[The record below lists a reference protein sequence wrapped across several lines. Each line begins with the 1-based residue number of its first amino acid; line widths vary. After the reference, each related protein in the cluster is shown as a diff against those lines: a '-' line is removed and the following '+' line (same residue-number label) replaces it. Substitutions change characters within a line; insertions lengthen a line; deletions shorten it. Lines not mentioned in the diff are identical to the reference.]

1 MQRKIVYALL
11 MEAVFVV
18 SLSACSYRQTEEDL
32 NWAAKVIEEATEP
45 FRAVRDGDTQ
55 AVMEEGA
62 DTVQAVANLL
72 DMYGIHT
79 FQVEMNRCYMKHLK
93 RNCRKDV

>member
-1 MQRKIVYALL
+1 MSIY
-11 MEAVFVV
+11 FGSV
-18 SLSACSYRQTEEDL
+18 SQWSTNEKADGQ
-32 NWAAKVIEEATEP
+32 AAKVIEEATEL
-45 FRAVRDGDTQ
+45 FRAVRNGNTQ

-72 DMYGIHT
+72 NMYGIHT
-79 FQVEMNRCYMKHLK
+79 FQAEMNRCYMKHLK

>member
-1 MQRKIVYALL
+1 MSIYIGS
-11 MEAVFVV
+11 V
-18 SLSACSYRQTEEDL
+18 SQWDTHEKADGQ
-32 NWAAKVIEEATEP
+32 AAKVIEEATEL

-72 DMYGIHT
+72 NMYGIHM
-79 FQVEMNRCYMKHLK
+79 FQAEMNRCHMKHLK
-93 RNCRKDV
+93 RTCRKDV

>member
-1 MQRKIVYALL
+1 MSIY
-11 MEAVFVV
+11 FGSV
-18 SLSACSYRQTEEDL
+18 SQWDTREKADGQ
-32 NWAAKVIEEATEP
+32 AAKVIEEATEL
-45 FRAVRDGDTQ
+45 FRAVRDGDVQ

-72 DMYGIHT
+72 KMYGIHT

-93 RNCRKDV
+93 RNRRKDV

>member
-1 MQRKIVYALL
+1 MSVYFG
-11 MEAVFVV
+11 FV
-18 SLSACSYRQTEEDL
+18 SQWDTYEKADGQ
-32 NWAAKVIEEATEP
+32 AAKVIEEATEL
-45 FRAVRDGDTQ
+45 FRAVREGDTR

-72 DMYGIHT
+72 NMYGIRT

>member
-1 MQRKIVYALL
+1 MSIY
-11 MEAVFVV
+11 FGSV
-18 SLSACSYRQTEEDL
+18 SQWDTHEKADGQ
-32 NWAAKVIEEATEP
+32 AAKVIEEATEL
-45 FRAVRDGDTQ
+45 FRAVRDGDVR

-72 DMYGIHT
+72 NMYGIHT
-79 FQVEMNRCYMKHLK
+79 FQVDMNRCYMKHLK

>member
-1 MQRKIVYALL
+1 MSIY
-11 MEAVFVV
+11 FGSV
-18 SLSACSYRQTEEDL
+18 SQWNTHEKADGQ
-32 NWAAKVIEEATEP
+32 AAKVIEEATEL
-45 FRAVRDGDTQ
+45 FRAVRAGDTQ

-72 DMYGIHT
+72 NMYSIHT

>member
-1 MQRKIVYALL
+1 MSIY
-11 MEAVFVV
+11 FGSV
-18 SLSACSYRQTEEDL
+18 SQWDTGEKADGQ
-32 NWAAKVIEEATEP
+32 AAKVIEEATEL

-72 DMYGIHT
+72 NMYGIHT